1 MTYRFDQILYK
12 KEKSQGEKIL
22 LFPLL
27 LASYPYG
34 WVVRA
39 RTSLYALGFFKT
51 RSLPKPV
58 ISIGNITVGGT
69 GKTPLTLMLA
79 KGLLERG
86 ISVAILSRG
95 YGGKKGAGP
104 LVTDGQKVLLSPL
117 ESGDEPFLM
126 ANVLKGIP
134 ILIGKNR
141 LKNGTWALERFPID
155 GFLMDDGF
163 QHLPLH
169 RNLNIVLI
177 DSQIGFGEGHLLPRG
192 ILREPLSSLRRADLF
207 LLTRSENKEACRSL
221 ETLLHQIQ
229 PSAPIYHSHY
239 EPSGLVHLNGKI
251 DPLHLYKKKRVLALS
266 GIANP
271 ASFTSLLK
279 RIGMEVVAER
289 SYPDHHRYTRKDLTS
304 LWGEVKKIELIVTT
318 EKDLVKWKTLP
329 VESLPLYALRIETK
343 IQEEEKFYQRVMEVF
358 G

>member
-1 MTYRFDQILYK
+1 MTHRYDQILYK
-12 KEKSQGEKIL
+12 KEKSLGEKIL

-27 LASYPYG
+27 LASLPYG

-141 LKNGTWALERFPID
+141 FKNGTWALERFPIH

-163 QHLPLH
+163 QYLPLH

-177 DSQIGFGEGHLLPRG
+177 DSQIGFGEGYLLPRG
-192 ILREPLSSLRRADLF
+192 ILREPLSSLKRADLF
-207 LLTRSENKEACRSL
+207 LLTRSEDQEASRSL
-221 ETLLHQIQ
+221 ETLLHQIH

-239 EPSGLVHLNGKI
+239 EPTGWVRPDGKI
-251 DPLHLYKKKRVLALS
+251 EPLHLHQKKRVLALS

-271 ASFTSLLK
+271 ASFSSLLK

-304 LWGEVKKIELIVTT
+304 LWREVKKIELVVTT

-329 VESLPLYALRIETK
+329 IESLPLYALRIETK